1 MDFESAFKLVYVS
14 VKNVRHTIDVST
26 EGEEGEWGAMRGPR
40 LDASG
45 GKQSKR
51 EGVRGG

>member
-14 VKNVRHTIDVST
+14 VKNVRHTIDVSM
-26 EGEEGEWGAMRGPR
+26 EGEEGEWGPR
-40 LDASG
+40 LDAGG